1 MKIKEGHFH
10 GPEEI
15 RVKLLFSPTSP
26 VYETSPLFS
35 KSPSIAQS
43 LTSGDNLTPGNADSM
58 PSPIESEDLE
68 LPTHSVQST
77 RKGSILIKKMLKKQN
92 LTSAKVERT
101 RKQKRPRTR
110 QSSSNKRLLALQTIV
125 IQTRTRIQTQACLA
139 MILIMR
145 RVSQLGN
152 QLATVT

>member
-77 RKGSILIKKMLKKQN
+77 RKGSILIKKNAQK
-92 LTSAKVERT
+92 AKFD
-101 RKQKRPRTR
+101 
-110 QSSSNKRLLALQTIV
+110 L
-125 IQTRTRIQTQACLA
+125 C
-139 MILIMR
+139 
-145 RVSQLGN
+145 
-152 QLATVT
+152 